1 MTMSLTHT
9 IKKEIEQLERK
20 IAEEQ
25 GDVAQLKKLLER
37 LKLQEFEEDIRE
49 SDNRQLLRE

>member
-1 MTMSLTHT
+1 MSLMHM

-20 IAEEQ
+20 ISEEQ

-49 SDNRQLLRE
+49 SDVRQFLRE

>member
-1 MTMSLTHT
+1 MNMSLTHT

-20 IAEEQ
+20 IAQEQ
-25 GDVAQLKKLLER
+25 GDVAQLKNLLER